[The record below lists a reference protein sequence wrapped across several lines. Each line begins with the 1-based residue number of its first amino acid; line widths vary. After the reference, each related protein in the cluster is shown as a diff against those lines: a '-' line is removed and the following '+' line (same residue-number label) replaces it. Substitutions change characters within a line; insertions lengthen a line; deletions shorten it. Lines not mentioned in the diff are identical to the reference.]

1 MLTRSLA
8 GLSSF
13 VIYLLFWFSHFLDV
27 EHENDP
33 YHSTALGEVANERI
47 KDGTFLSR
55 ADAATLTCLRYET
68 RAETVVR
75 TQWPIVFGVNE
86 SVTMLPLYL
95 CTNLCSSRSSPCCF
109 SLVRLDAPYNYSH
122 SRSLSLSIFAR
133 SPCVHAV
140 TTSPLPHTIHSCCC
154 CWLLATFIKRTSNGF
169 RCSMQTSRSH
179 SVDSVLCTRTHG
191 VRCWVKPRN

>member
-13 VIYLLFWFSHFLDV
+13 AIYLLFWFSRFLDV
-27 EHENDP
+27 EHEDDP
-33 YHSTALGEVANERI
+33 YQITALGEVANERI
-47 KDGTFLSR
+47 KDGTFLSW

-109 SLVRLDAPYNYSH
+109 SLVRLDAPYNYSL
-122 SRSLSLSIFAR
+122 SLDFLSLSVCA
-133 SPCVHAV
+133 CGDDVAAAAYD
-140 TTSPLPHTIHSCCC
+140 TQLLL
-154 CWLLATFIKRTSNGF
+154 LLASCDFYQTHIKWISLLDANI
-169 RCSMQTSRSH
+169 SKS
-179 SVDSVLCTRTHG
+179 
-191 VRCWVKPRN
+191 